1 MISLNIGREAPT
13 TNNLFSMPRR
23 RHGSREVCCDEKH
36 ARTCFNVDMNPDVI
50 LSADEITFDKITLT
64 FSNSIPPCAR
74 VYNTESGDEAIIS
87 FNNRTGSIIGTLK
100 TRDGRSFALE
110 KCNKG
115 HIFQEFNVTSFPTDE
130 VIEESEF
137 IEADVIP
144 DRLRSR
150 STKNSYSYSM
160 MFYYT
165 EKFANVTPNIAEFI
179 DHIIAE
185 TNQGYAHSEVNITV
199 TKLCQEQATV
209 PDQADTTALIGE
221 FRLELATN
229 LREDF
234 TITEKAP
241 SP

>member
-1 MISLNIGREAPT
+1 
-13 TNNLFSMPRR
+13 
-23 RHGSREVCCDEKH
+23 
-36 ARTCFNVDMNPDVI
+36 MNPDVI

-64 FSNSIPPCAR
+64 FSNAIPPSAR
-74 VYNTESGDEAIIS
+74 VYKTDSGDEAIIS
-87 FNNRTGSIIGTLK
+87 FNNRTGSITGTLK

-115 HIFQEFNVTSFPTDE
+115 HIFQEFNVASFPSDE
-130 VIEESEF
+130 VIDESNI
-137 IEADVIP
+137 IEADVLP
-144 DRLRSR
+144 DRSRSR
-150 STKNSYSYSM
+150 STKNSYTYSM

-209 PDQADTTALIGE
+209 PDQTDTTALIGE

-229 LREDF
+229 FREYF
-234 TITEKAP
+234 TISEKARAGP
-241 SP
+241 FS

>member
-1 MISLNIGREAPT
+1 
-13 TNNLFSMPRR
+13 
-23 RHGSREVCCDEKH
+23 
-36 ARTCFNVDMNPDVI
+36 MNPDVI

-64 FSNSIPPCAR
+64 FTNAIPPSAR
-74 VYNTESGDEAIIS
+74 VYKKTDSGDEAIIS
-87 FNNRTGSIIGTLK
+87 FNNRTGSITGTLK

-115 HIFQEFNVTSFPTDE
+115 HIFQEFNVTSFPSDE
-130 VIEESEF
+130 VIEESNT
-137 IEADVIP
+137 IEADVLP
-144 DRLRSR
+144 DRSRSR
-150 STKNSYSYSM
+150 STKNSYTYSM

-209 PDQADTTALIGE
+209 PDQTDTTALIGE

-229 LREDF
+229 FREYF
-234 TITEKAP
+234 TISEKAGP
-241 SP
+241 ASSREAS